1 MEALNRNKIIVLG
14 GVALISFAFGRYL
27 TPEKIKIET
36 KTEYVERT
44 DKTKDQKESTN
55 TDKDSHIKRTTT
67 EITKPDGTVIRRTKT
82 EKDTSTQITTD
93 KTSNEKEVTDKRLTK
108 EESKA
113 VEYGSGRVIISG
125 LVGLQATNPAQ
136 GFQYGLHVTKP
147 ILGPIT
153 FGVWGFHNLNVG
165 LSLGLQF

>member
-1 MEALNRNKIIVLG
+1 MVLVG
-14 GVALISFAFGRYL
+14 IALISFAFGRYL

-44 DKTKDQKESTN
+44 DKDKNQKESTN

-82 EKDTSTQITTD
+82 EKDTSTQTSTD
-93 KTSNEKEVTDKRLTK
+93 KTLTEKETTEKRLTK
-108 EESKA
+108 EESKTI
-113 VEYGSGRVIISG
+113 ESGGSKVTVSV
-125 LVGLQATNPAQ
+125 LAGLQVSDPTK
-136 GFQYGLHVTKP
+136 GYQYGLHVTKP

-153 FGVWGFHNLNVG
+153 FGAWGFQNLNAG